1 MKFYEYGFEKL
12 EVWQKAKELTK
23 VIYKV
28 TEHFPGREK
37 FGLIQQSR
45 RCAVSVASNIA
56 EGSARKTNKDKA
68 HFTTM
73 AYSSLMELL
82 NQVIIS
88 YELNYLQTEDYQEI
102 RIQIQK
108 ISYML
113 NSLRN
118 SQTDDK
124 EGKEG

>member
-1 MKFYEYGFEKL
+1 MKFHEYGFEKL
-12 EVWQKAKELTK
+12 EVWQKSKELTK

-28 TEHFPGREK
+28 TEQFPAKEK
-37 FGLIQQSR
+37 YGLVQQMC
-45 RCAVSVASNIA
+45 RCAISVASNIA

-88 YELNYLQTEDYQEI
+88 YELKYITEEDYQEI
-102 RIQIQK
+102 RLQVQK
-108 ISYML
+108 VSYML

-118 SQTDDK
+118 SQTDKK
-124 EGKEG
+124 ED